1 MPKDGYTAMFR
12 RMLDHPNI
20 EVWLDIDY
28 REVLRIA
35 RARRTIYTGSIDAY
49 FDYRFGKLPYRCLE
63 FRHETVD
70 KEFEQPVAVVDS
82 PNEHEY
88 TRITEFKHL
97 TGQTHPRT
105 SIVYEYPRADGDEY
119 YPIPRPENARL
130 YKKYQ
135 ELATSTRNVYFVGRL
150 ATYRYYNMDQ
160 VVAQAL
166 TLYGKLTG
174 LVGLAAA
181 ARHRWPQC
189 QSLGAPAITGG
200 IATLESA

>member
-1 MPKDGYTAMFR
+1 
-12 RMLDHPNI
+12 MLDHPNI

-28 REVLRIA
+28 REVLRIV

-70 KEFEQPVAVVDS
+70 KEFEQPVAVVNY

-105 SIVYEYPRADGDEY
+105 SIVYEYPRADGDEVL
-119 YPIPRPENARL
+119 PDSPGPKTRSTL
-130 YKKYQ
+130 Q
-135 ELATSTRNVYFVGRL
+135 EVSGTSRQATRNVYFVGRL
-150 ATYRYYNMDQ
+150 ATY
-160 VVAQAL
+160 
-166 TLYGKLTG
+166 
-174 LVGLAAA
+174 LATTTWT
-181 ARHRWPQC
+181 RSWPKR
-189 QSLGAPAITGG
+189 
-200 IATLESA
+200 